1 MGFGTATNGAS
12 DISEIVQFLGKIDE
26 ANITD
31 ANSVHPKEGVRHPAN
46 WQQDSQPWL
55 PQQECMWWVAR
66 KAEPGNSETLEA
78 IKSKKQLCRHEACG
92 PQSGTESKTLNSHI
106 KTSAS
111 SLSIWPY
118 FQPTTQNTFF
128 FGFHW
133 RPQPAILCWLI
144 AFQGLPETV
153 DI

>member
-1 MGFGTATNGAS
+1 MAPTAGVHA
-12 DISEIVQFLGKIDE
+12 VGGKKGRE
-26 ANITD
+26 
-31 ANSVHPKEGVRHPAN
+31 S
-46 WQQDSQPWL
+46 
-55 PQQECMWWVAR
+55 
-66 KAEPGNSETLEA
+66 GNSDTLEA

-92 PQSGTESKTLNSHI
+92 PQSGTESKTLDSHI

-144 AFQGLPETV
+144 AFQGLPDTV